1 MPEYRP
7 YVAALSRLLPL
18 PDGNAGKTGA
28 CQNQG
33 QPDTAT
39 SQVHTGYKLGTNR
52 AQALSMRIFCGFRL
66 GRKAGILL
74 RKSELYW
81 RVTETINTVLFSRKS
96 KTHVNPA

>member
-7 YVAALSRLLPL
+7 DMAALSRLLPL

-39 SQVHTGYKLGTNR
+39 RQEHTGYKPDAGAVHADILRIPAWAKSRLSITKKR
-52 AQALSMRIFCGFRL
+52 A
-66 GRKAGILL
+66 LL
-74 RKSELYW
+74 AHYRNNKH
-81 RVTETINTVLFSRKS
+81 RFIQPQVKNACQFSL
-96 KTHVNPA
+96 A

>member
-39 SQVHTGYKLGTNR
+39 SQVHTGYIPGTNR
-52 AQALSMRIFCGFRL
+52 VQTGRSRCPCGYSADSGLGEKQAFYYE
-66 GRKAGILL
+66 KASLTGALQ
-74 RKSELYW
+74 KQ
-81 RVTETINTVLFSRKS
+81 
-96 KTHVNPA
+96 